1 MKKLIYLFLTVL
13 IVACNNSKSKQQ
25 SDCNVIYLGS
35 NGVTIKACEDAN
47 IDDTGVINGVTYT
60 VVNRT
65 RLRKMIANK
74 EDVTKVVTT
83 RVTDMSKLFNNDIN
97 FNQPIGNWDVSNVTD
112 MSYMFNDAFS
122 FNQPIG
128 NWDVSNVI
136 NMSAMFH
143 QTNFYQDIGD
153 WDVSSVTDMAGM
165 FAMSSFYQYI
175 GNWDVSSVKNMN
187 AMFFDTYFNQD
198 LSYWDVS
205 SVKDCMDFGLRTRQW
220 TLPKPDFTN
229 CYP

>member
-1 MKKLIYLFLTVL
+1 MEKLIYLFLTVL

-97 FNQPIGNWDVSNVTD
+97 FNLEEIPGNLQQILYKFLGIHLSKIREEKAISN
-112 MSYMFNDAFS
+112 
-122 FNQPIG
+122 
-128 NWDVSNVI
+128 
-136 NMSAMFH
+136 
-143 QTNFYQDIGD
+143 QTP
-153 WDVSSVTDMAGM
+153 
-165 FAMSSFYQYI
+165 
-175 GNWDVSSVKNMN
+175 VKRM
-187 AMFFDTYFNQD
+187 
-198 LSYWDVS
+198 
-205 SVKDCMDFGLRTRQW
+205 
-220 TLPKPDFTN
+220 
-229 CYP
+229 